1 MREKRLERQKA
12 QFPELGLADS
22 RSVFAVDRLRRERG
36 EQPTSLGRAVED
48 TLIED
53 MSRGPT
59 DAYSQSDTSE
69 EAAPR
74 GGYFGPSSSLN
85 QGART
90 FETPS
95 GYINTPYGPM
105 PSSFQGTAAN
115 PNARSAEPT
124 RRSLLDD
131 PGLKFAASALPN
143 AINTPLVGDQP
154 GKLGAVAEE
163 LTRPSNLIGGAARGL
178 SFAPKAGIAARIG
191 LEAGASLAGRVASEK
206 APELAEKLGAGET
219 TQQIVG
225 GVAGL
230 AANLGA
236 GLAGAKA
243 LSGAPGAFRAL
254 NEPGTLRPGEAAPRA
269 EIVPGAVDAFVSAQ
283 KKLRTLLNK
292 EANIRRVGTAGRE
305 IAEGR
310 RAQAGGVLR
319 GLEGLQEGATL
330 GDVAEAAR
338 SGARTGALRRT
349 FSEPLELS
357 PEENVALASRITD
370 LARAEKITSFD
381 ALNAS
386 VTLDKLIKEGGQRLQ
401 PAQRRLLS
409 GIIGEDVVEQLE
421 KRPPTQAVLFRRE
434 QREII
439 KERARLDKLAEQA
452 QQAALKAEQKSSA
465 AAVDARI
472 KQLGGE
478 IERTG
483 PIQFRAQL
491 AETPSGPFR
500 APDAPEAGIAGQT
513 ERADIF
519 ERINQAALKEEP
531 SVTTPIGFRAAL
543 KEQPTDAFRAPAAPE
558 SGFAGQTLTGDVA
571 ERVSPAVVREQVDPA
586 AGPIQFRAELA
597 RQRTEAAKAIN
608 KAEALEL
615 EQIRAYNTRMGT
627 PDQINK
633 LEPVKGQARIE
644 QILERNPN
652 EEMLYKRAVESASQ
666 QAAESGADPQ
676 VIGESIDLW
685 NRMNRVLLDHIKPDA
700 GEAMTV
706 LRAQMT
712 GDLADSYATALVHR
726 KHILASALRNEG
738 LDPKAVSNITNTL
751 MEREL
756 KLRYPKGVPDNITQ
770 ILSQAKGLPYDQAI
784 GGFDLFWQRMKNSM
798 FGLDLS
804 VFGQQLVGSLR
815 YGAVPSIAGAVN
827 RTLAVA
833 HLPHIA
839 TEYIDSNM
847 SRIAQYAI
855 DGVHQGVGPAVA
867 RPEQGSLLQYLGPL
881 GRKIDTPY
889 IKVTDKLTDLQ
900 FRSVL
905 GNLRNLD
912 HEGNLVMLKL
922 LGRDI
927 QDPAVR
933 ALSADNANVAT
944 YFAREALKAGSR
956 TRGRGI
962 FTSPSMTRARVQQIV
977 QASRLLSP
985 TAAPEQRILAAMAI
999 TSTVGTTLA
1008 VGKLLNDWIG
1018 TGEFEFVPGKPNF
1031 GKITTAGGRV
1041 IDVIPQDNVVN
1052 ALALSV
1058 KALAEADPEEAGQ
1071 AWSKF
1076 LLGSGTI
1083 LPRTA
1088 AAAVFNTGYVPG
1100 QGWFFGDMP
1109 GGVERMKAVASPLPA
1124 ISSQIGEN
1132 DATGLGLNTLGI
1144 TNYPESAY
1152 AKAQRV
1158 SGQQFSEMSTSER
1171 DAFLRDNP
1179 EIASGLSK
1187 SSIERGGVSGEIE
1200 GMKAQF
1206 TEMQK
1211 VDDAELAANKISPEE
1226 HANRTLE
1233 RQREL
1238 GIRID
1243 QAASAQEKSGDA
1255 KVTPLSQW
1263 RGIVDQSTMSNGQ
1276 VDWDAVEEWRATL
1289 SDADNQYIDDNTNVG
1304 GTEEQRKLNQVRRD
1318 LRSSGYRDLKQDAWK
1333 QFKAAYPEQM
1343 GSVPDDYYAW
1353 KEAEISELAHE
1364 ALAYGYERGVAWQLA
1379 EQKVNSYKAVSAFNE
1394 FYRTEFRHQWV
1405 VDNPELAREAWGR
1418 GLFAPDKQER
1428 TFLQGEIVVAQ

>member
-12 QFPELGLADS
+12 AFPELGLADAKT
-22 RSVFAVDRLRRERG
+22 VFAVDRARRERG
-36 EQPTSLGRAVED
+36 EEPTSFGRAVED
-48 TLIED
+48 TIIED
-53 MSRGPT
+53 MTRGPR
-59 DAYSQSDTSE
+59 DAYAQSDTSE

-74 GGYFGPSSSLN
+74 GGFFGPTSSLN
-85 QGART
+85 QTAKAFEAPKDDGGNPFLAMQARESEEVFDRNRRVTADDINNGPQVFLNAGGRMLGA
-90 FETPS
+90 
-95 GYINTPYGPM
+95 
-105 PSSFQGTAAN
+105 
-115 PNARSAEPT
+115 
-124 RRSLLDD
+124 L
-131 PGLKFAASALPN
+131 
-143 AINTPLVGDQP
+143 NTPLSGDQP
-154 GKLGAVAEE
+154 GKLGTVAEE
-163 LTRPSNLIGGAARGL
+163 LTRPTNFLGGAIRGL
-178 SFAPKAGIAARIG
+178 SFAPKAGILGRVGVETGAA
-191 LEAGASLAGRVASEK
+191 LAGRAASEK

-225 GVAGL
+225 GLAGL

-236 GLAGAKA
+236 GYAGAKA
-243 LSGAPGAFRAL
+243 ISGAPAAFKAL
-254 NEPGTLRPGEAAPRA
+254 NEPGALRAGEAAPRA
-269 EIVPGAVDAFVSAQ
+269 ELVPGAVDAFDSAQ
-283 KKLRTLLNK
+283 KKLRSLLNN

-305 IAEGR
+305 ITEGR

-357 PEENVALASRITD
+357 AEENVALASRITD
-370 LARAEKITSFD
+370 LARAEKITTFD

-421 KRPPTQAVLFRRE
+421 KRPPTQAVLFKRE

-439 KERARLDKLAEQA
+439 KERTRLDKLAEQA
-452 QQAALKAEQKSSA
+452 QQAALKAERKSSA

-478 IERTG
+478 IEGTG

-491 AETPSGPFR
+491 AETPTGPFR
-500 APDAPEAGIAGQT
+500 APDAPESGLAGQSGGG
-513 ERADIF
+513 DIL
-519 ERINQAALKEEP
+519 ERINQSVLKEEP
-531 SVTTPIGFRAAL
+531 SATTPIGFRAAL
-543 KEQPTDAFRAPAAPE
+543 KDQPTDAFRAPSAPE
-558 SGFAGQTLTGDVA
+558 SGLAGQTLTGDVA
-571 ERVSPAVVREQVDPA
+571 ERVAPAVVREQVDPA
-586 AGPIQFRAELA
+586 AGSIQFRAELA
-597 RQRTEAAKAIN
+597 RQRTETAKAIN
-608 KAEALEL
+608 KAEMAEL
-615 EQIRAYNTRMGT
+615 EQVRAYNARMGT
-627 PDQINK
+627 PDEINK
-633 LEPVKGQARIE
+633 IEPVKGQPRTE

-652 EEMLYKRAVESASQ
+652 EEMLYRRAIESASQ
-666 QAAESGADPQ
+666 QAAESGSDPQ

-685 NRMNRVLLDHIKPDA
+685 NRMNRALLDHIKPDA

-815 YGAVPSIAGAVN
+815 YGAVPSLAGAVN

-855 DGVHQGVGPAVA
+855 DGVHQGVGPSVA
-867 RPEQGSLLQYLGPL
+867 RPEQGSLLQYFGSV
-881 GRKIDTPY
+881 GRKIDAPY

-912 HEGNLVMLKL
+912 HEGNLVLLKL

-944 YFAREALKAGSR
+944 YFAREALKSGSR
-956 TRGRGI
+956 TRGRAL

-1018 TGEFEFVPGKPNF
+1018 TGEFEFVPGMPNF

-1041 IDVIPQDNVVN
+1041 IDVIPQDNVAT

-1058 KALAEADPEEAGQ
+1058 KALKDADPKEAGE
-1071 AWSKF
+1071 AWTKF

-1083 LPRTA
+1083 APRVGA
-1088 AAAVFNTGYVPG
+1088 AAIFDTGYIPG

-1109 GGVERMKAVASPLPA
+1109 GGLDRAQAIASPLPA
-1124 ISSQIGEN
+1124 LSSQIGEN
-1132 DATGLGLNTLGI
+1132 DATGMGLNAFGV
-1144 TNYPESAY
+1144 TNYPESAF
-1152 AKAQRV
+1152 AAAQRTTG
-1158 SGQQFSEMSTSER
+1158 GQYSEMSKVER
-1171 DAFLRDNP
+1171 DAFRRANP
-1179 EIASGLSK
+1179 ELAERLSK
-1187 SSIERGGVSGEIE
+1187 ESIERGGPFGRAEEI
-1200 GMKAQF
+1200 
-1206 TEMQK
+1206 
-1211 VDDAELAANKISPEE
+1211 
-1226 HANRTLE
+1226 
-1233 RQREL
+1233 
-1238 GIRID
+1238 
-1243 QAASAQEKSGDA
+1243 AQEFIPAFRAADEQLAQDGDWESWRSRVRDLSLQRSA
-1255 KVTPLSQW
+1255 ARGEALRGVESSDRGVVTQYFDLMDSKKADDKF
-1263 RGIVDQSTMSNGQ
+1263 ITDQ
-1276 VDWDAVEEWRATL
+1276 EWQEIDRFRAGL
-1289 SDADNQYIDDNTNVG
+1289 SDADNKAIADALGEGDTPAIRQDRAL
-1304 GTEEQRKLNQVRRD
+1304 RKELDQ
-1318 LRSSGYRDLKQDAWK
+1318 K
-1333 QFKAAYPEQM
+1333 QFYDIRDEVWTAIAGSDPTVAQY
-1343 GSVPDDYYAW
+1343 GSVDEFRSALRGEIVRTLSAQGIDPASATAKSVVDDVLGQIPQLKVWSDVSNDVEQAWIQANPDLAARAYAVGLI
-1353 KEAEISELAHE
+1353 KSLRNDERSAIMQSELA
-1364 ALAYGYERGVAWQLA
+1364 R
-1379 EQKVNSYKAVSAFNE
+1379 
-1394 FYRTEFRHQWV
+1394 
-1405 VDNPELAREAWGR
+1405 
-1418 GLFAPDKQER
+1418 
-1428 TFLQGEIVVAQ
+1428 